1 MVRLTT
7 SKRLELQ
14 KKFAA
19 FDKSGDKK
27 LDFDEMKKLLLQ
39 GNPNLPEKQLR
50 TLYDKVD
57 KNRDGAVDFDEFIDY
72 LYGAKPA
79 YEKAP
84 DACNDK
90 FTLFCGEEMD
100 GKEFCK
106 FCQDCGLIDKGFRKE
121 DIDVTFAKVLPRG
134 KRKISLEVSAD
145 GFSQYDKLLSLL
157 AEKKKRTPAEI
168 FDMVAG
174 GEVTSSGTKA
184 DNVRFHDDKT
194 LYTGAHG
201 HNEKHGREDAE
212 AAAPRIAKEKFDIGI
227 EGDWTAC
234 AEKFKLFDQTG
245 DGLTNREFVKLCEDA
260 HVIDRG
266 LTKGEVDIVFT
277 QIGKQKFAFEDF
289 QQAMRLVAE
298 RKKAQIADIQA
309 VIAACSGPNRNA
321 TVADA
326 VKFHDDPDMY
336 TGMHAGEG
344 LKGR

>member
-1 MVRLTT
+1 LTT

-145 GFSQYDKLLSLL
+145 GFSQFDKLLSLL
-157 AEKKKRTPAEI
+157 AEKKKKTPAEI
-168 FDMVAG
+168 FDLVSG
-174 GEVTSSGTKA
+174 GEKSCSGTVGEA
-184 DNVRFHDDKT
+184 VRFYDDKT
-194 LYTGAHG
+194 LFTGAHG
-201 HNEKHGREDAE
+201 HNDNHGRADAE
-212 AAAPRIAKEKFDIGI
+212 AAAPQVVKEKFDIGT
-227 EGDWTAC
+227 EGDWTKC
-234 AEKFKLFDQTG
+234 EDVFKAFDQTG
-245 DGLTNREFVKLCEDA
+245 DGMTNREFVKLCEDA
-260 HVIDRG
+260 HVIDKK
-266 LTKGEVDIVFT
+266 LAKGEVDLVFT
-277 QIGKQKFAFEDF
+277 QINKKKFAFEDF
-289 QQAMRLVAE
+289 QAALRLVAE
-298 RKKAQIADIQA
+298 RKKAPIADIQA
-309 VIAACSGPNRNA
+309 IIASCDGPNRNA
-321 TVADA
+321 TEAEYN
-326 VKFHDDPDMY
+326 KFHDDKDLY
-336 TGMHAGEG
+336 TGMHAGDG

>member
-1 MVRLTT
+1 VRLTA
-7 SKRLELQ
+7 SKRLEMQ

-27 LDFDEMKKLLLQ
+27 LDYPEMKALLLQ
-39 GNPNLPEKQLR
+39 GNPNLPEKQLKA
-50 TLYDKVD
+50 LYQRVD
-57 KNRDGAVDFDEFIDY
+57 KNNDGSVDFDEFVDY

-84 DACNDK
+84 AVCNEK
-90 FTLFCGEEMD
+90 FIQFAGEEMD

-106 FCQDCGLIDKGFRKE
+106 FCQDCGLIDKGFRTQ

-134 KRKISLEVSAD
+134 KRKITLEIGGD

-157 AEKKKRTPAEI
+157 AEKKKKSPAEI
-168 FDMVAG
+168 FDLVAG
-174 GEVTSSGTKA
+174 GEVSCSGTRA

-201 HNEKHGREDAE
+201 HNEAHGRAEAE
-212 AAAPRIAKEKFDIGI
+212 AAAPEAVKEKFDIGAD
-227 EGDWTAC
+227 GDWTKC
-234 AEKFKLFDQTG
+234 EVVFKAFDQG
-245 DGLTNREFVKLCEDA
+245 KDGMTNREFVKVCEDA
-260 HVIDRG
+260 RVIDRK
-266 LTKGEVDIVFT
+266 LTKGEVDLVFT
-277 QIGKQKFAFEDF
+277 QINKRSLAFEDF
-289 QQAMRLVAE
+289 QAALRFVAE
-298 RKKAQIADIQA
+298 RKKVPIADIQA
-309 VIAACSGPNRNA
+309 VVASVDGPTLNA

-326 VKFHDDPDMY
+326 VKFHDDESLY